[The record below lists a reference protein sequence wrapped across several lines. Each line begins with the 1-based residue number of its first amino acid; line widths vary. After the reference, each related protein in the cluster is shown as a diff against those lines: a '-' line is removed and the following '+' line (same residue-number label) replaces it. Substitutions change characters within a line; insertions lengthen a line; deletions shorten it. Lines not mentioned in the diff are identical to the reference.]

1 MGPLPWRV
9 AWHEALYA
17 AERGF
22 YLTRGGP
29 SSHFTT
35 AAHGPT
41 GAVLADGLLRLWHR
55 THRDRPRV
63 IVDVGAGQGELATH
77 LLHALTGPPPD
88 GSRLSAAAESHRTPR
103 LLAVDVVARPDGLD
117 ARIDWLRSPGGAAL
131 PDELTGLS
139 GALVIG
145 HEWLDVIPCTI
156 AQVDASGSP
165 REVLVD
171 SAGHESLGGP
181 LGGAEREWAERH
193 WPGIRPGGRI
203 EIGLTRDEV
212 WFTLVSRVRDGL
224 LVAVDYG
231 HVGGERPNGGT
242 LTAYAHGAEITPV
255 PDGSCDLTAHVAMDT
270 LEHDELI
277 RQRDVLRDL
286 GLRGLT
292 PDVALATTDP
302 PGYLATLARCSAE
315 ARLIARG
322 GFGDYWWAVRHV
334 AHLDV
339 A

>member
-1 MGPLPWRV
+1 M

-22 YLTRGGP
+22 YVTRGGP
-29 SSHFTT
+29 SAHFTT

-41 GAVLADGLLRLWHR
+41 GAVLAAALLRLWHR
-55 THRDRPRV
+55 THQDRPRA
-63 IVDVGAGQGELATH
+63 IVDVGAGRGELATH
-77 LLHALTGPPPD
+77 LLHALTDNPSA
-88 GSRLSAAAESHRTPR
+88 GSRYSAGAGRVRIPR
-103 LLAVDVVARPDGLD
+103 ILAVDIVTRPGGLD
-117 ARIDWLRSPGGAAL
+117 ERIEWLRSSGGAAL
-131 PDELTGLS
+131 PDEFTELS
-139 GALVIG
+139 GALVIA

-156 AQVDASGSP
+156 AQVDESGSP

-171 SAGHESLGGP
+171 AAGQESLGGP
-181 LGGAEREWAERH
+181 LGDAEREWAEQH
-193 WPGIRPGGRI
+193 WSGARPGGRI
-203 EIGLTRDEV
+203 EIGIARDEI
-212 WFTLVSRVRDGL
+212 WSALVSRVHDGL

-231 HVGGERPNGGT
+231 HVEGERPDGGT
-242 LTAYAHGAEITPV
+242 LTAYVHGARITAV

-286 GLRGLT
+286 GLRGHN

-302 PGYLATLARCSAE
+302 PGYLAALAQTSAE

-334 AHLDV
+334 DRPET
-339 A
+339 